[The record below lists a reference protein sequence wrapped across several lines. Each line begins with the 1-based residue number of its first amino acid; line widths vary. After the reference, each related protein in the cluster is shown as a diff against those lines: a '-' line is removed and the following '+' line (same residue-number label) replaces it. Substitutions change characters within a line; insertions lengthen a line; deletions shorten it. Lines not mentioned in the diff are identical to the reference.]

1 MSSSNK
7 VGEIFTSAGE
17 AFNRLGE
24 LTMQLQGNQGS
35 SGASAAKWT
44 DEEVLFE
51 FNQDNITRM
60 VTLHRLCIDDGI
72 KIRFVRKLL
81 LKVATCRLKCC
92 TGLSETSHKI
102 SRLPHQF
109 NQL

>member
-44 DEEVLFE
+44 DEEVKYRFEQGLFDQG
-51 FNQDNITRM
+51 FVKIICCGKIL
-60 VTLHRLCIDDGI
+60 TLSLAG
-72 KIRFVRKLL
+72 
-81 LKVATCRLKCC
+81 
-92 TGLSETSHKI
+92 
-102 SRLPHQF
+102 
-109 NQL
+109 

>member
-44 DEEVLFE
+44 DEEV
-51 FNQDNITRM
+51 
-60 VTLHRLCIDDGI
+60 
-72 KIRFVRKLL
+72 
-81 LKVATCRLKCC
+81 
-92 TGLSETSHKI
+92 
-102 SRLPHQF
+102 
-109 NQL
+109 

>member
-17 AFNRLGE
+17 AFNKLGE

-44 DEEVLFE
+44 DEEVRFE
-51 FNQDNITRM
+51 FKTK
-60 VTLHRLCIDDGI
+60 TWSHW
-72 KIRFVRKLL
+72 IRKWLL
-81 LKVATCRLKCC
+81 A
-92 TGLSETSHKI
+92 G
-102 SRLPHQF
+102 
-109 NQL
+109 

>member
-17 AFNRLGE
+17 AFNRLGKHTMLTMFAISTMFNRLGE

-44 DEEVLFE
+44 DEEVSINLKIQHKIAFFQVE
-51 FNQDNITRM
+51 M
-60 VTLHRLCIDDGI
+60 LHRA
-72 KIRFVRKLL
+72 VRNFSQDLQ
-81 LKVATCRLKCC
+81 VE
-92 TGLSETSHKI
+92 SSTSVENMEAQ
-102 SRLPHQF
+102 SQS
-109 NQL
+109 

>member
-44 DEEVLFE
+44 DEEVKYRFEQGLFDRGLVKISQHCPLQVE
-51 FNQDNITRM
+51 M
-60 VTLHRLCIDDGI
+60 LHRA
-72 KIRFVRKLL
+72 VRNFSQDLQVGLL
-81 LKVATCRLKCC
+81 VY
-92 TGLSETSHKI
+92 
-102 SRLPHQF
+102 
-109 NQL
+109 

>member
-44 DEEVLFE
+44 DEEVKYQY
-51 FNQDNITRM
+51 N
-60 VTLHRLCIDDGI
+60 
-72 KIRFVRKLL
+72 
-81 LKVATCRLKCC
+81 
-92 TGLSETSHKI
+92 
-102 SRLPHQF
+102 
-109 NQL
+109 